1 MDHMAG
7 DKHAI
12 KQSLNGKEVYWE
24 WEREEEKERDRD
36 LPSQRHSRKTAGV
49 GGACLLKEPLH
60 LSRVGTAP
68 LSGPQG
74 TGSSLHLPG

>member
-1 MDHMAG
+1 MG
-7 DKHAI
+7 RKFT
-12 KQSLNGKEVYWE
+12 GKG
-24 WEREEEKERDRD
+24 EREKERGRERKG
-36 LPSQRHSRKTAGV
+36 QRPAFSETQQKESGV